1 VFASPRVKNRPPFLS
16 QVEPGGQK
24 TRAAATVVLLL
35 AVVAMGMPLVS
46 APATGH
52 AARVGASPS
61 PLSANVTYSDLG
73 GSWNCGQGH
82 QTFQFFGH
90 VEGGVAPYDYNWTFG
105 DGTNSSAA
113 PSPTHSFARFGQ
125 FVVNISVR
133 DAAGSVLKAS
143 VSPVWGIPLYCSGS
157 TQLGPLGLFGVA
169 LYVILILAIVLGAA
183 LLVRARRRRQ
193 LP

>member
-1 VFASPRVKNRPPFLS
+1 VEAGGPKARV
-16 QVEPGGQK
+16 V
-24 TRAAATVVLLL
+24 ATVALLL
-35 AVVAMGMPLVS
+35 AIVAMGVPLAA
-46 APATGH
+46 APATAH
-52 AARVGASPS
+52 APRVGAAPTS
-61 PLSANVTYSDLG
+61 LSANVTYSDLG

-90 VEGGVAPYDYNWTFG
+90 VEGGVAPYEYNWTFG

-113 PSPTHSFARFGQ
+113 PSPTHSFSRFGQ

-133 DAAGSVLKAS
+133 DSAGSSLKAS

-183 LLVRARRRRQ
+183 LLLRARRRRP